1 MLVNPHDLNNIYQY
15 KDPDMYRIR
24 PELKLCMV
32 KNFFFVKCY
41 KQGCTSFH
49 EVKAYMLFITELFF
63 FRVTIQKCFYVII
76 CKCIPLYRYL

>member
-32 KNFFFVKCY
+32 KNFFFVKTQ
-41 KQGCTSFH
+41 KSAVLGSLGIF
-49 EVKAYMLFITELFF
+49 LFRQASATVSETVPADYPAGKSITIFS
-63 FRVTIQKCFYVII
+63 KY
-76 CKCIPLYRYL
+76 